1 MEVARELS
9 HMDRLTQTQNSI
21 DELIRIMYSTL
32 GYLSRKASFK
42 QLNPNFPVTQSI
54 PDIDPPDVFE
64 ANQKELVTDFLRKA
78 KQLEY
83 LIDALP
89 SSAPPPPPSATTSA
103 GPSAAGMAEEEHD
116 EAEFLALENEMQA
129 VNDEY
134 LEALGQAEALHSQ
147 LQASLHG
154 ILESRSGAAPAPSA
168 AAAAADAA
176 A

>member
-54 PDIDPPDVFE
+54 PHIDPPDVFE

-89 SSAPPPPPSATTSA
+89 SSAPPPPPATTPA
-103 GPSAAGMAEEEHD
+103 GPSAAGPAEDEHD
-116 EAEFLALENEMQA
+116 DAEFRALEEEMQA

-134 LEALGQAEALHSQ
+134 LDALGQAEALHSQ

-154 ILESRSGAAPAPSA
+154 ILESRSGAAPAPSSA
-168 AAAAADAA
+168 APAAADAA